1 MTRRTH
7 CRTSRA
13 AGLAMFP
20 AALVSALL
28 LCAVL
33 LSCERADPP
42 EDGLTRPALRVSYLP
57 HLSFAPFMVAREEGY
72 FEQAGVDVEYVDL
85 KRSAHGVAALAQG
98 DLDVLSGF
106 LSVGVLNAIRE
117 NAGIKIV
124 ACKGYAAPG
133 RDSYNVIL
141 AREDLGPHDELT
153 GERLH
158 GCRVLTGVDSF
169 QAPFTESFLAR
180 WDLTLDDVE
189 ASRIPAPAQLPAIAQ
204 GDADLAATTEP
215 WATRILDAGHAY
227 LIARA
232 GDVVPGFQY
241 GYVAFGPGLLEDDRE
256 AGRRFMVGYL
266 RAIRRLRRGKTAG
279 NLDVLAAAS
288 GLDRDLLTRA
298 AWPSFHSDGRIDV
311 ESLLEFQNWA
321 VKRNLMRAPLQVES
335 FWEPAFVEHADAVLR
350 DEKAPAGVP

>member
-7 CRTSRA
+7 QRTRRA
-13 AGLAMFP
+13 VGIAGIP
-20 AALVSALL
+20 VALVSALL

-33 LSCERADPP
+33 PSCERADPP
-42 EDGLTRPALRVSYLP
+42 EDGGARPALRVSYLP
-57 HLSFAPFMVAREEGY
+57 HLSFAPFMVGREEGY
-72 FEQAGVDVEYVDL
+72 FEQEGLNVEYVDL

-106 LSVGVLNAIRE
+106 LSVGILNAIRE

-133 RDSYNVIL
+133 GNSYNVIL
-141 AREDLGPHDELT
+141 AREDLGPPGELT
-153 GERLH
+153 ADRLR

-169 QAPFTESFLAR
+169 QAPFTAGFLAR
-180 WDLTLDDVE
+180 WDLSLDDVK
-189 ASRIPAPAQLPAIAQ
+189 ASRIPAPAQLAAMAQ

-227 LIARA
+227 VIARA

-241 GYVAFGPGLLEDDRE
+241 GYVAFGPGLLEDGRE
-256 AGRRFMVGYL
+256 AGRQFMVAYL
-266 RAIRRLRRGKTAG
+266 RAVRRLEQGKTER
-279 NLDVLAAAS
+279 NLHIMEAAS

-298 AWPSFHSDGRIDV
+298 TWPSFHSDGRIHV
-311 ESLLEFQNWA
+311 ESILEFQDWA
-321 VKRNLMRAPLQVES
+321 MKRDLLAAPLEVGD
-335 FWEPAFVEHADAVLR
+335 FWEPAFVDYASAALR
-350 DEKAPAGVP
+350 GGPTPAGVR